1 MNPQKLAGQCG
12 KLKCCMNYE
21 LDSYV
26 DALKDFPSK
35 EINLETL
42 DNTYYHFKTD
52 TFKSAISYSTSQNF
66 GANVVT
72 ISIERAKEIIALNK
86 KGIKP
91 DSLEDKTNEG
101 EKKVDYNNVVGEDSL
116 TRFDS
121 QKKKKSGRRNRPVLK
136 KNNQRNESSNQQKRN
151 DKPSSN

>member
-1 MNPQKLAGQCG
+1 MTI
-12 KLKCCMNYE
+12 
-21 LDSYV
+21 
-26 DALKDFPSK
+26 SK
-35 EINLETL
+35 ERV
-42 DNTYYHFKTD
+42 F
-52 TFKSAISYSTSQNF
+52 
-66 GANVVT
+66 
-72 ISIERAKEIIALNK
+72 EIIALNK